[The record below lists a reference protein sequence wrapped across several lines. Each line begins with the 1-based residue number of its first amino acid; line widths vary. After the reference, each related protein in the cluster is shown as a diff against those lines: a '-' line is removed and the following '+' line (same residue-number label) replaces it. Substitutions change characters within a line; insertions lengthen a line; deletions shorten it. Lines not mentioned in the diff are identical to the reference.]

1 MEIFILRIILAAGD
15 NLSIESKNS
24 GKAIAGV
31 QRAFAA
37 IE

>member
-15 NLSIESKNS
+15 NLPIESKNS
-24 GKAIAGV
+24 GKATAGV
-31 QRAFAA
+31 QCAFAA